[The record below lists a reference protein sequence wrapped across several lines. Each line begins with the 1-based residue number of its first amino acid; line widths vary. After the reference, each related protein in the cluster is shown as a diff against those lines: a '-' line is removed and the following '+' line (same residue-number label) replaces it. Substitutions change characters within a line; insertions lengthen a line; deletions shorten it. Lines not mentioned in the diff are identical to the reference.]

1 MLDDRKAAILSAIVA
16 EYIDTAQPVG
26 SSHVVSAPGVDVSSA
41 TVRNEMGSLEDEGFL
56 YQPHTSAGR
65 VPTEKG
71 YRQFV
76 DGLAEPAALARRD
89 SQQVSDFF
97 AQTHDHLEGLLAQ
110 TSSLLSSLTDCAA
123 LVVGPEIDDEK
134 VLSTQIVRLAS
145 TTALVV
151 VVLSGGAIDKRSAE
165 IPAHVTDDE
174 IAEAG
179 VLLEQATLG
188 RVRTTLSEVVPLA
201 EQRSPGVMAVLDA
214 CVSVLAEVGVDRT
227 RVFVEGAS
235 RVATAFDAAATVS
248 EVLVILEKQLVVVTL
263 LRDLLD
269 RGLNVAIGSE
279 SGVEPLAE
287 CSLVVAPY
295 GPEGSSIGTIGVLG
309 PTRMNYPHAL
319 AAVALVSNTLGH
331 ALTEEG
337 IAEVS

>member
-1 MLDDRKAAILSAIVA
+1 MLDDRKAAILSAVVS
-16 EYIDTAQPVG
+16 EYIETAQPVG
-26 SSHVVSAPGVDVSSA
+26 SSRVAADPGVEVSSA
-41 TVRNEMGSLEDEGFL
+41 TVRNEMVALEDEGFL
-56 YQPHTSAGR
+56 HQPHTSAGR

-89 SQQVSDFF
+89 SQQVNNFF

-123 LVVGPEIDDEK
+123 VVVGPEIDDEK
-134 VLSTQIVRLAS
+134 VLSAQIVRLAS
-145 TTALVV
+145 TTVLIVA
-151 VVLSGGAIDKRSAE
+151 VLSGGAIDKRIVE
-165 IPAHVTDDE
+165 IPEKVTDDE
-174 IAEAG
+174 ILEASTE
-179 VLLEQATLG
+179 LDRAIRG
-188 RVRTTLSEVVPLA
+188 RVRTTISDLA
-201 EQRSPGVMAVLDA
+201 SFDDSLSPGVLSTVNA
-214 CVSVLAEVGVDRT
+214 CVAVLAEVGVDSAA
-227 RVFVEGAS
+227 VFVEGTS
-235 RVATAFDAAATVS
+235 RVASAFDAVATVS
-248 EVLVILEKQLVVVTL
+248 EVLIILDKQLVVVTL

-331 ALTEEG
+331 TLEAEG
-337 IAEVS
+337 AAAAS